1 MLQVFFSIFLSYS
14 PTCEIE
20 DKKNKYFQNLNRVQ
34 IKQVLSTNRP
44 VFFNK
49 IPTKAVKKTKI
60 SN

>member
-14 PTCEIE
+14 PACEVE
-20 DKKNKYFQNLNRVQ
+20 NEKNKYFQNLNRVQ
-34 IKQVLSTNRP
+34 IKQTLSANRP

-49 IPTKAVKKTKI
+49 IPTKAIKKTKI